1 MSLVEVYEL
10 IQESINS
17 YVYKSTTDDYQRYSA
32 TGLKSIRRIIKNLEE
47 ADLFKEVVRSLKS
60 QSWFKG
66 GANISIITSEENT
79 SIVKLL
85 DSLVD
90 GGNIVLDII
99 QKGNRNLSNIINV
112 IIPSPFSFGD
122 LQNISN
128 EFKKAIEIP
137 AAEVGG
143 TVEVRSAQPGSVLL
157 EVLLGTSAAVVIIG
171 RIVKIA
177 TKANIEIKKA
187 KIFNNYAENIKIN
200 NEMQQ
205 GIVDAQ
211 KIMIDKILSEGAVDI
226 EKGLDLDEDIQR
238 VGRLKHAIE
247 TMSKLMSRGVKILPS
262 PKESPE
268 IKELFASQE
277 EDSNLLFEVEMKELE
292 APNEDVA

>member
-1 MSLVEVYEL
+1 
-10 IQESINS
+10 
-17 YVYKSTTDDYQRYSA
+17 
-32 TGLKSIRRIIKNLEE
+32 
-47 ADLFKEVVRSLKS
+47 
-60 QSWFKG
+60 
-66 GANISIITSEENT
+66 
-79 SIVKLL
+79 
-85 DSLVD
+85 
-90 GGNIVLDII
+90 VLDII